1 MISTHI
7 LEEVAAVCS
16 RAIIIAG
23 GRVVADAT
31 PAALA
36 QRHPSGRLE
45 ERLPSLDATNHDRAG
60 GRLMRPTLTVA
71 GRELRAYFATPVAT
85 VFIVIFLVL
94 QGALT
99 FNLGQFFDRG
109 QADLNPF
116 FTFIPWVFLLLIPA
130 ITMRLWAEER
140 RLGTIELLL
149 TLPITQGQAVLGK
162 FLAAWAFCAI
172 ALLLTFPFVIAVN
185 ILGAP
190 DNGVIAS
197 GYIGCLL
204 VAGAFLSVGAAM
216 SALTRNQV
224 IAFVLAV
231 AVCFVFA
238 VASNPIVNDFLAPS
252 IPDLAEFT
260 RRIAVIERFTDFTR
274 GVIALRDVIYFA
286 TFIGFFLFL
295 NTVLVDQRK
304 AD

>member
-1 MISTHI
+1 MRNI
-7 LEEVAAVCS
+7 L
-16 RAIIIAG
+16 II
-23 GRVVADAT
+23 
-31 PAALA
+31 
-36 QRHPSGRLE
+36 
-45 ERLPSLDATNHDRAG
+45 
-60 GRLMRPTLTVA
+60 A
-71 GRELRAYFATPVAT
+71 GRELRGYFATPVAT

-149 TLPITQGQAVLGK
+149 TLPVTQGQAVVGK

-172 ALLLTFPFVIAVN
+172 ALVLTFPFVIAVN
-185 ILGAP
+185 ILGSP
-190 DNGVIAS
+190 DNGVIAA
-197 GYIGCLL
+197 GYVGCLL

-216 SALTRNQV
+216 SAATRNQV

-238 VASNPIVNDFLAPS
+238 VASNPIVSDFLSKNLPA
-252 IPDLAEFT
+252 LAEFT
-260 RRIAVIERFTDFTR
+260 RRIAIIDRFGDFTR
-274 GVIALRDVIYFA
+274 GILSLRDVIYFA
-286 TFIGFFLFL
+286 SFIGFFLFL
-295 NTVLVDQRK
+295 NSVLVDQRK

>member
-1 MISTHI
+1 MNRT
-7 LEEVAAVCS
+7 L
-16 RAIIIAG
+16 IIA
-23 GRVVADAT
+23 D
-31 PAALA
+31 
-36 QRHPSGRLE
+36 
-45 ERLPSLDATNHDRAG
+45 
-60 GRLMRPTLTVA
+60 
-71 GRELRAYFATPVAT
+71 RELRAYFATPIAT

-109 QADLNPF
+109 IADLNPF

-130 ITMRLWAEER
+130 ITMRLWAEEC

-185 ILGAP
+185 ILGSP

-197 GYIGCLL
+197 GYFGCLL
-204 VAGAFLSVGAAM
+204 IAGAFLSVGAAM
-216 SALTRNQV
+216 SAVTRNQV

-231 AVCFVFA
+231 AICFIFA
-238 VASNPIVNDFLAPS
+238 VASNPIVNDFLSKNLPM
-252 IPDLAEFT
+252 LGEFA
-260 RRIAVIERFTDFTR
+260 RRIAVVDRFSDFSR
-274 GVIALRDVIYFA
+274 GVITVRDLIYFA

>member
-1 MISTHI
+1 MS
-7 LEEVAAVCS
+7 A
-16 RAIIIAG
+16 
-23 GRVVADAT
+23 
-31 PAALA
+31 
-36 QRHPSGRLE
+36 
-45 ERLPSLDATNHDRAG
+45 
-60 GRLMRPTLTVA
+60 TLTIA
-71 GRELRAYFATPVAT
+71 SRELRAYFATPVAT

-109 QADLNPF
+109 IADLNPF

-172 ALLLTFPFVIAVN
+172 ALLLTFPFVIVVN
-185 ILGAP
+185 ILGSP
-190 DNGVIAS
+190 DNGVIAA
-197 GYIGCLL
+197 GYVGCLL

-216 SALTRNQV
+216 SAITRNQV
-224 IAFVLAV
+224 IAFIFTVVL
-231 AVCFVFA
+231 CFGFLLSGFPMVLGLFDGWAPQPIIDA
-238 VASNPIVNDFLAPS
+238 VASLSFLTHFAS
-252 IPDLAEFT
+252 ISK
-260 RRIAVIERFTDFTR
+260 
-274 GVIALRDVIYFA
+274 GVIDVRDLLYFGILIGVWLLA
-286 TFIGFFLFL
+286 TAI
-295 NTVLVDQRK
+295 VLEMKK